1 MGIKNDD
8 AAMFPK
14 NWFEVYQTAVNVIP
28 TIPKMKVKSADENRG
43 RIIAGKGMSMRS
55 WGEEV
60 IVDVWEVS
68 PMKAGVRVTSQLKAQ
83 LVDWGAN
90 KKNVTAVIDAIA
102 SELKTGAQPLP
113 ESG

>member
-1 MGIKNDD
+1 MGFKNDD
-8 AAMFPK
+8 GALFPK

-28 TIPKMKVKSADENRG
+28 TIPKMKVKSADQDTG

-60 IVDVWEVS
+60 IVEVWEVS
-68 PMKAGVRVTSQLKAQ
+68 PKKAGVRVSSRLKAQ

-90 KKNVTAVIDAIA
+90 KKNVAAVIDAIA
-102 SELKTGAQPLP
+102 AELKTPAQPLP